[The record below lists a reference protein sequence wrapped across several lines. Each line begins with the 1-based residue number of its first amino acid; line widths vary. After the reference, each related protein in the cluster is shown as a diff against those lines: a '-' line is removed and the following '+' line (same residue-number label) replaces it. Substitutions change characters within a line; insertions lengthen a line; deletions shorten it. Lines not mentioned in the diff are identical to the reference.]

1 MKKLMIAVAMIAFAV
16 TTAQAAHF
24 KWQFTG
30 NKADISG
37 TQFENA
43 TVYMVLA
50 SDVAAYMATHEKGFE
65 KAADIT
71 GMAKSQG
78 TLKVGMSASTG
89 GVEVKSSTK
98 EGEWNFNEGNIDWYA
113 FVVDGDSYYQS
124 KSITTSVAVNDKTT
138 PTITSYGSGAEL
150 VNPDN
155 FKKFSG
161 TEPTPEPTSGLLL
174 LLGVAGLALRRRR
187 A

>member
-1 MKKLMIAVAMIAFAV
+1 MIAVAMIALAV

-30 NKADISG
+30 TKSEISG
-37 TQFENA
+37 SKFENA

-50 SDVAAYMATHEKGFE
+50 SDVANYMATHEKGFE

-78 TLKVGMSASTG
+78 TLKIGMSASTG
-89 GVEVKSSTK
+89 PIEVKSSTK
-98 EGEWNFNEGNIDWYA
+98 PGEWNFDTGDIDWYA
-113 FVVDGDSYYQS
+113 FVIDGDSYYQS
-124 KSITTSVAVNDKTT
+124 KSVSTSVAVGDTAS
-138 PTITSYGSGAEL
+138 PTIKSYSSSAEL
-150 VNPDN
+150 TNPDN